1 MYEETPQH
9 RPHRAR
15 AHAADA
21 LGGKWLR
28 EQKRSEREPVEMVDG
43 RSEAHRAGNG
53 KNCCAAHRES
63 QLKRVEGGVLAK
75 RRDTQLRKGRHA
87 PRAGKP
93 PARIAEHKQ
102 RHMQI
107 ASVKEAEAVVLNGI
121 RLVKQALGAPRHE
134 RATPLAL

>member
-1 MYEETPQH
+1 MQDT
-9 RPHRAR
+9 AR
-15 AHAADA
+15 TAAQ
-21 LGGKWLR
+21 R
-28 EQKRSEREPVEMVDG
+28 
-43 RSEAHRAGNG
+43 
-53 KNCCAAHRES
+53 
-63 QLKRVEGGVLAK
+63 KRVEGGVLAE
-75 RRDTQLRKGRHA
+75 RRDAQLRKRRHA

-121 RLVKQALGAPRHE
+121 CLVKQALGAPRHE